1 MKREEEEEKDEKMA
15 RKNNKFF
22 VDTSFTI
29 NIDIDYIQDYRIL
42 RKIEMEEE
50 EQRIKR

>member
-42 RKIEMEEE
+42 RKMEE

>member
-22 VDTSFTI
+22 VDTSFRI

-42 RKIEMEEE
+42 RKMEE